1 MPSPEEQEKIIAFGK
16 NVRRIRKSKNLT
28 MEELANTAEI
38 EISQI
43 YRIENAV
50 RDIRLST
57 MFTIAKALAVHP
69 QELFADPLEKNV

>member
-1 MPSPEEQEKIIAFGK
+1 MPSKEEQDGIIAFGK

-28 MEELANTAEI
+28 MEELANIAEI

-50 RDIRLST
+50 RNIRLST
-57 MFTIAKALAVHP
+57 IFTIAKALGVHP
-69 QELFADPLEKNV
+69 QELFADIKE